1 MNGPQPSPQS
11 RIAFVEV
18 ALAVPIAHTFT
29 YAWKGDREPAIG
41 DAVRVSFHHRDLIG
55 VVVETST
62 RSDLERVLPIDEVL
76 DPVYGID
83 PARMELARRVADY
96 YGCAPGEVLRLMIPP
111 KPGAAARKSPLE
123 VGADR
128 DPAPPHELTAEQA
141 SCVESIARPLDEGRY
156 ASFLLH
162 GVTGSGKTEVYLQL
176 IERCLAA
183 GRSALVLLPE
193 IALTP
198 QTIRRVRERF
208 PGQVA
213 PSHSRLTLG
222 ERSMVWEAAKR
233 GEARVVVGARS
244 AVFVPMPDLG
254 LIVVDEEH
262 EPSFKSEKHPRYHA
276 RDVALLRAARDEVPV
291 ILGSAT
297 PSLESF
303 HNASLGKHELLR
315 LPDRVSGE
323 RQMPTVN
330 IVDRRDEGESR
341 FEPLSPR
348 LAEAVQAAVERG
360 DQAILFHNRR
370 GFARYLQC
378 SACGHVVECPRCDIS
393 LTWHLSNDQLRCH
406 YCDHRTR
413 RPNECGECGEE
424 ILDPRGTGTE
434 RVEVALETR
443 FPGAR
448 VLRMD
453 QDTTRKTHGHR
464 RILDKF
470 GRGEADILVGTQMVA
485 KGLHFPRVTVVG
497 VIDAD
502 QGLHFPDFRAH
513 ERAFQLLT
521 QVSGRAGRGASGEVF
536 AQTLDPEHRVLRHFA
551 AHDVGGFLADEL
563 EHRRA
568 LGYPPFRRLQAVTVT
583 APREELLD
591 TTLDRL
597 AVTLRHHLGDED
609 LEILGPARAVLAR
622 INRRY
627 RGQMLIKGN
636 LGPARKRWLVGLFAE
651 IRSGIRGGSRVDLA
665 LDVDPLHLL

>member
-1 MNGPQPSPQS
+1 
-11 RIAFVEV
+11 
-18 ALAVPIAHTFT
+18 
-29 YAWKGDREPAIG
+29 
-41 DAVRVSFHHRDLIG
+41 VRR
-55 VVVETST
+55 
-62 RSDLERVLPIDEVL
+62 
-76 DPVYGID
+76 
-83 PARMELARRVADY
+83 
-96 YGCAPGEVLRLMIPP
+96 
-111 KPGAAARKSPLE
+111 
-123 VGADR
+123 
-128 DPAPPHELTAEQA
+128 
-141 SCVESIARPLDEGRY
+141 IARPLDADEY

-176 IERCLAA
+176 IERCLAK
-183 GRSALVLLPE
+183 GKSALVLLPE

-198 QTIRRVRERF
+198 QTIKRVRERF
-208 PGQVA
+208 PGKVA

-222 ERSMVWEAAKR
+222 ERSVVWEAAAR

-276 RDVALLRAARDEVPV
+276 RDVALLRAAHEQVPV

-297 PSLESF
+297 PALESF
-303 HNASLGKHELLR
+303 HNAQLGKHELLR
-315 LPDRVSGE
+315 LSDRVSGQ
-323 RQMPTVN
+323 RQMPTVRV
-330 IVDRRDEGESR
+330 VDRRGEGETR
-341 FEPLSPR
+341 FEPLSPA
-348 LAEAVQAAVERG
+348 LTEAVRQAIDRG

-378 SACGHVVECPRCDIS
+378 SGCGHVVECPRCDIS
-393 LTWHLSNDQLRCH
+393 LTWHLSADQLRCH
-406 YCDHRTR
+406 YCDHRSR
-413 RPNECGECGEE
+413 RPRECTECGEE

-434 RVEVALETR
+434 RVELALETR

-453 QDTTRKTHGHR
+453 QDTTRKTQGHR
-464 RILDKF
+464 RILDQF

-521 QVSGRAGRGASGEVF
+521 QVSGRAGRGDLGEVF
-536 AQTLDPEHRVLRHFA
+536 AQTLDPDHRVLRYFVD
-551 AHDVGGFLADEL
+551 HDVDGFLAAEL
-563 EHRRA
+563 EQRRA
-568 LGYPPFRRLQAVTVT
+568 LGYPPLRRLQAITVT

-591 TTLDRL
+591 AALDRL
-597 AVTLRHHLGDED
+597 AVSLRHHLADED

-622 INRRY
+622 INRRH

-636 LGPARKRWLVGLFAE
+636 LGPARKRWLVELFGE
-651 IRSGIRGGSRVDLA
+651 IRGGIRGGSRIDLA